1 MNELLSASNL
11 SFAYS
16 QTPVLKD
23 VSLKLFAGKVLAL
36 IGPNGSGKSTLIKLL
51 CGHLHGSG
59 QIIIKDRP
67 LRSWRKRML
76 ARTVAYLP
84 QSPTYIDS
92 DLVSDV
98 LRLGRACYWSAFG
111 LESEQDLAA
120 VARVSALLELDDL
133 LDRRMDALSGGQRQ
147 RVFVGR
153 CLVQEPSIL
162 FLDEPNTYLDLKH
175 QVDLLKLL
183 QKLAHEHGLAVLL
196 ASHDLNLAGAFADE
210 LLLLSDGR
218 VAARGDAQTVL
229 RSEII
234 GPAYGLEMAE
244 LNESNYRFLF
254 PKLQEQ
260 QEANQ

>member
-120 VARVSALLELDDL
+120 VARVSALLELDDPR
-133 LDRRMDALSGGQRQ
+133 LDRAQLQRLSDRAESQRQ
-147 RVFVGR
+147 ELDHLRLTQVHKLR
-153 CLVQEPSIL
+153 QE
-162 FLDEPNTYLDLKH
+162 
-175 QVDLLKLL
+175 
-183 QKLAHEHGLAVLL
+183 
-196 ASHDLNLAGAFADE
+196 
-210 LLLLSDGR
+210 
-218 VAARGDAQTVL
+218 
-229 RSEII
+229 
-234 GPAYGLEMAE
+234 
-244 LNESNYRFLF
+244 
-254 PKLQEQ
+254 
-260 QEANQ
+260 